1 MTTRTWFSVLT
12 VVTLVVGVGIGLP
25 ARSIAQATDQVTL
38 GIAGNVPTWDPQ
50 STGILATE
58 LVATNIYDTLI
69 KSDAAQRLRPGL
81 AVSWTM
87 IDPTTWEFKL
97 RRNVVFQDGEPFN
110 AQAVKFSF
118 DRALDPKT
126 KNARASLLRLIA
138 GVTVVDNYT
147 VRFTTQHPWP
157 LFLPTIARHGW
168 IVPPRYLQQ
177 SGPDALV
184 AHPIG
189 TGPYRLIS
197 WTVDDRAELEANPT
211 YWGGTPRIK
220 HVTIRIIPSQPTR
233 LSELLSG
240 SVNLID
246 QVPPDL
252 MDPIQR
258 SPRTKLVGAPAAAI
272 FLVEFNLIN
281 MAPTRPLA
289 DKRVRQALNYAIDR
303 TQINQSIMH
312 NTGALIA
319 TFCPPAGVGCDAS
332 IPPFPYDPQRARDL
346 LRDAGYPN
354 GIDMTMGYTNGIYPE
369 DHNIALAI
377 VDQLGRV
384 GVRVTPSVMDYGIFI
399 SQLASKKIPY
409 DAFLSRSTAQNGYFE
424 EVAAQALH
432 TGGAASFWS
441 NFDFDV
447 LLDTAE
453 VTTDRRGG
461 TTSCAAHNS
470 WSRTK
475 RRSFRCLQRRTPTGS
490 IAISSGRRASTGC

>member
-1 MTTRTWFSVLT
+1 
-12 VVTLVVGVGIGLP
+12 
-25 ARSIAQATDQVTL
+25 
-38 GIAGNVPTWDPQ
+38 
-50 STGILATE
+50 
-58 LVATNIYDTLI
+58 
-69 KSDAAQRLRPGL
+69 
-81 AVSWTM
+81 
-87 IDPTTWEFKL
+87 
-97 RRNVVFQDGEPFN
+97 
-110 AQAVKFSF
+110 
-118 DRALDPKT
+118 
-126 KNARASLLRLIA
+126 
-138 GVTVVDNYT
+138 
-147 VRFTTQHPWP
+147 
-157 LFLPTIARHGW
+157 
-168 IVPPRYLQQ
+168 
-177 SGPDALV
+177 
-184 AHPIG
+184 
-189 TGPYRLIS
+189 
-197 WTVDDRAELEANPT
+197 
-211 YWGGTPRIK
+211 
-220 HVTIRIIPSQPTR
+220 
-233 LSELLSG
+233 
-240 SVNLID
+240 
-246 QVPPDL
+246 

-272 FLVEFNLIN
+272 FLVEFHLIN

-289 DKRVRQALNYAIDR
+289 DKRVALQALNYAIDR

-384 GVRVTPSVMDYGIFI
+384 GVRVTPSVMDYGIPI
-399 SQLASKKIPY
+399 SQLASKKIPD

-453 VTTDRRGG
+453 VTTDETRRNDILRRAQLLVKDEAPIIPLFTAPNADGLDRDLIWTPRFDG
-461 TTSCAAHNS
+461 LLTMVDAS
-470 WSRTK
+470 WNHPEASPGIVRRHHHASRRILYEAGDT
-475 RRSFRCLQRRTPTGS
+475 RRT
-490 IAISSGRRASTGC
+490 ARRQAHAP